1 MPSLDPNSLAA
12 AIEAAMPQAWQDV
25 KKTPFPV
32 GDPNDRKPL
41 FLAISRAL
49 LKYLHDNQ
57 SSLINTMDLSV
68 GGVTPVTNT
77 VSNLTLNI
85 TGV

>member
-1 MPSLDPNSLAA
+1 MPSLDPNSLAD

-25 KKTPFPV
+25 KKVPFPG
-32 GDPNDRKPL
+32 GDPNDRMPL

-57 SSLINTMDLSV
+57 SDLINTMDLSV
-68 GGVTPVTNT
+68 GGATPVTNT
-77 VSNLTLNI
+77 VTNVTLNI

>member
-1 MPSLDPNSLAA
+1 MALEPDGLAA
-12 AIEAAMPQAWQDV
+12 AFETALPQAWQDV
-25 KKTPFPV
+25 KQVPLPA

-41 FLAISRAL
+41 FLAVARGL

-57 SSLINTMDLSV
+57 TGIISTVDLSI

-77 VSNLTLNI
+77 ASNLQLNI